1 MFEFNFRLFFLLEA
15 YFSGRVRPVG
25 RGTGRQTLLDS
36 TSGCTDSEAVSH
48 KKSGKEVEA
57 DVRVKNA
64 WAAFYAHRNVWRCKK
79 NNDATYT
86 GLP

>member
-48 KKSGKEVEA
+48 KKSGK
-57 DVRVKNA
+57 DPIL
-64 WAAFYAHRNVWRCKK
+64 
-79 NNDATYT
+79 YT
-86 GLP
+86 NPIVLSRTLLIILTQVALSRF